1 MDETKYHRQLDI
13 LNPKLMNVPVVVI
26 GAGATGSFTALSL
39 AKMGVRNITIYDFDT
54 VEEHNLPNQFYRQC
68 DIGKPKV
75 IALQE
80 IIEQFEGILITVK
93 NEKYRGQRLSS
104 VVITCVDSMDARL
117 TIWKFVKNNPD
128 VKLYLDSRMG
138 AEVMRV
144 FSVNPIDHFQCSEYE
159 ENLYPSTEALQERC
173 TAKTIMY
180 TVLSLASLLA
190 NQVKKFL
197 VGDELKRELLH
208 DLKTV
213 TLIV

>member
-1 MDETKYHRQLDI
+1 MG
-13 LNPKLMNVPVVVI
+13 VPVVVI
-26 GAGATGSFTALSL
+26 GAGATGSFTALTL
-39 AKMGVRNITIYDFDT
+39 AKMGVRNITVYDFDT
-54 VEEHNLPNQFYRQC
+54 VEEHNLPNQFYRLC

-93 NEKYRGQRLSS
+93 NEKYRGQRLSGI
-104 VVITCVDSMDARL
+104 VITCVDSMDARL
-117 TIWKFVKNNPD
+117 GIWKFVKNNPD

-144 FSVNPIDHFQCSEYE
+144 FSVNPIDHFQCSKYE
-159 ENLYPSTEALQERC
+159 QNLYPSTEALQERC

-197 VGDELKRELLH
+197 VGDELKRELLF

>member
-13 LNPKLMNVPVVVI
+13 LDPKLMSMPVVVI

-39 AKMGVRNITIYDFDT
+39 AKMGVGNITVYDFDT

-75 IALQE
+75 EALRE
-80 IIEQFEGILITVK
+80 IIEQFEGIQITAK
-93 NEKYRGQRLSS
+93 KEKYRGQRLTGI
-104 VVITCVDSMDARL
+104 VITCVDSMDARL
-117 TIWKFVKNNPD
+117 NIWKFVKNNPD
-128 VKLYLDSRMG
+128 VQLYIDSRMG
-138 AEVMRV
+138 AEVMCV
-144 FSVNPIDHFQCSEYE
+144 YSVNPSDKFQSISYE
-159 ENLYPSTEALQERC
+159 ENLYPSSEALQERC

-197 VGDELKRELLH
+197 VGEHLKREMIF
-208 DLKTV
+208 DMKTV
-213 TLIV
+213 TLLA

>member
-13 LNPKLMNVPVVVI
+13 LDPKLMSVPVVVI
-26 GAGATGSFTALSL
+26 GAGATGSFAALSL
-39 AKMGVRNITIYDFDT
+39 AKMGVRNITVYDLDT

-80 IIEQFEGILITVK
+80 IIEQFEGIQITVK
-93 NEKYRGQRLSS
+93 NEKYRGQRLDG

-117 TIWKFVKNNPD
+117 NIWKFVMNNSD
-128 VKLYLDSRMG
+128 VQLYIDSRMG

-144 FSVNPIDHFQCSEYE
+144 YTVNPMDIYQCRAYE
-159 ENLYPSTEALQERC
+159 ENLYPSSEALQERC

-180 TVLSLASLLA
+180 TVFPSLPCS
-190 NQVKKFL
+190 QI
-197 VGDELKRELLH
+197 R
-208 DLKTV
+208 
-213 TLIV
+213 